1 MAHRVRGVTVAGLS
15 PPQHLP
21 DGVALWGGCY
31 RQGFRLRALGVS
43 VLTNLVELSEGLTCM
58 LPPESL
64 AVGHGPA
71 AGLFTRAPHEV
82 TQD

>member
-1 MAHRVRGVTVAGLS
+1 MAGLS
-15 PPQHLP
+15 PPSHLA
-21 DGVALWGGCY
+21 DGAGLWRECY

-58 LPPESL
+58 PPPESL

-71 AGLFTRAPHEV
+71 AGLSTRAPHEV